1 MVNQFSWFNHRER
14 EKGMKKIMA
23 LLLAG
28 TLLIGTAS
36 FAQQESSI
44 RATFYDGI
52 PSATGALV
60 TDDFGQTVEVTL
72 VSNAIG
78 QKIENLEEAKY
89 VDVQFAGET
98 LVFKLFGGDTTNEM
112 TLLAST
118 NPPSGE
124 DGTTISL
131 GQVTALLSNALN
143 SDQHVAIF
151 KDGDGVVQGFYTY
164 STTNFPTITVK
175 DAETLTLLSKAG
187 AETFQTTDPG
197 TVKLESVLI
206 LQGEEYVPL
215 KRIATFEQAL

>member
-1 MVNQFSWFNHRER
+1 
-14 EKGMKKIMA
+14 MKKIMA

-52 PSATGALV
+52 PSDTGALIA
-60 TDDFGQTVEVTL
+60 DDFGQTVEVTL

-78 QKIENLEEAKY
+78 QKIEGLEDARY
-89 VDVQFAGET
+89 IDVQFAGET

-131 GQVTALLSNALN
+131 GQVTASLSTALN

-164 STTNFPTITVK
+164 SATNFPTITVK
-175 DAETLTLLSKAG
+175 DADTLTLLSNAG
-187 AETFQTTDPG
+187 TETFQTTDPG